1 MYRFIFLFTFDN
13 FFLIFWVILIHDF
26 FFYIASSAQHDTPI
40 ALNSRMLIKHKYGLG
55 CGISQTQCIPA
66 IWTLIRPLDPRVL

>member
-1 MYRFIFLFTFDN
+1 MI
-13 FFLIFWVILIHDF
+13 
-26 FFYIASSAQHDTPI
+26 FFYIASSAQHDTTI
-40 ALNSRMLIKHKYGLG
+40 ALKSRMLIKHKYGLG